1 MIYQMQIGKYQFP
14 DSDKFSTTECE
25 PILYKILTDCKEYI
39 DWDKFLL
46 ITSFKAMKLLDNM
59 ELEGEEDSN
68 LRNSLNYII
77 LKSAELIQD
86 KTVKI
91 SGITEN
97 FGDGKPIYKISYSY
111 KQFEKDM
118 EERLIDGQYYDQR
131 KINNLKNKVLS
142 GEIELS
148 TITNPK
154 VLQLLKLTNSDI
166 EKCIE
171 VNSANA
177 EYFVD
182 HNMMKK
188 STLMKYIR
196 THNVSDSL
204 LEKITAGENPLVR
217 AEEVYSLYLEGRIS
231 IEQLAKFKEE
241 LLSKFDEKTLIEK
254 YRKLKEDD
262 LSDAAR
268 LKIEKY
274 FAAYREFK
282 IRDASPEEKDE
293 IGNEIIL
300 ELR

>member
-1 MIYQMQIGKYQFP
+1 
-14 DSDKFSTTECE
+14 
-25 PILYKILTDCKEYI
+25 
-39 DWDKFLL
+39 
-46 ITSFKAMKLLDNM
+46 
-59 ELEGEEDSN
+59 
-68 LRNSLNYII
+68 
-77 LKSAELIQD
+77 
-86 KTVKI
+86 
-91 SGITEN
+91 
-97 FGDGKPIYKISYSY
+97 
-111 KQFEKDM
+111 M
-118 EERLIDGQYYDQR
+118 EERLIDGQYYDRR
-131 KINNLKNKVLS
+131 KINDLRNKVLS
-142 GEIELS
+142 GETELS

-171 VNSANA
+171 ANSANA

-196 THNVSDSL
+196 TRNVSDSL

-217 AEEVYSLYLEGRIS
+217 AEEVYSLYFEGRIS

-241 LLSKFDEKTLIEK
+241 LLPKFDEKTLIEK

-282 IRDASPEEKDE
+282 IRDASPEEKDA